1 LEKTVSVLDGMSPQL
16 SEPSARR
23 ALELFYSDRRPEA
36 LALAAELLEDAALH
50 KSRSAAAVRG
60 LSRFVMASYAL
71 SLGNNDEVA
80 RHAEQM
86 ESDAA
91 EYNLPELR
99 VQALRLLAT
108 NERHVGRYVGRY
120 YVARAPVGEA
130 LSWMC
135 RLAARLGRGSIETR
149 LGILEGLRGE
159 LREA

>member
-50 KSRSAAAVRG
+50 KSRSAAVVRG
-60 LSRFVMASYAL
+60 LSRFVMATYAL

-108 NERHVGRYVGRY
+108 NERHVGRY